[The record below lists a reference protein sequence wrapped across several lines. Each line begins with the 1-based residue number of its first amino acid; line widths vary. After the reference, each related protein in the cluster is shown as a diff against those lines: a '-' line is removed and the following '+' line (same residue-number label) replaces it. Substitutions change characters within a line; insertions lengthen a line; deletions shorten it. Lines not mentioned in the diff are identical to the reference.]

1 MASIFTGE
9 EELFAFERATSRIM
23 EMCTAAYWSASAPPK
38 VVQREPTPSS
48 AEEESRHARAS

>member
-38 VVQREPTPSS
+38 NVRSEPMSLS
-48 AEEESRHARAS
+48 AEEEPRHAKAS